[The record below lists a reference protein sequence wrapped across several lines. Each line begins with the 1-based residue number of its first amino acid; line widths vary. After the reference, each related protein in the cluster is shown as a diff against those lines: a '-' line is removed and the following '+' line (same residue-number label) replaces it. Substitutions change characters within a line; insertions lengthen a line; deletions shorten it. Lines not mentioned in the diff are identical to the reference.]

1 MVKKVGR
8 YELGKTLGTGNFS
21 KVKVGTDDED
31 KTWAIKIIDKQLLIK
46 EHMEE
51 QLKREIAVMKLLKHE
66 NIVQLREV
74 LQTANHIYLVLEIVT
89 GGELFDKIVAAK
101 KFDEATARRY
111 FQQLAMGI
119 YYCHQQGI
127 AHRDLKPENL
137 LLDGNDIVKISDF
150 GLSNLQR
157 GGPQGDGTL
166 LQTVC
171 GTPNYVAPEVL
182 REKGYNGFQ
191 ADVWS
196 CGVILFVMLAGYLPF
211 DDPNM
216 NHLFNK
222 IERGEFRMAKHFSDE
237 AKDLITHMLA
247 VDPTQRYTLE
257 QVVSHPWFRSGFDE
271 SKIAMA
277 RAGKVSVNQE
287 QVSGAMKVVEMSGD
301 GAKVK
306 SEKPSGTPTTPLDKK
321 PTDAAAAQAASKG
334 LDAFDIISRF
344 TAGSLNPLTSTGGL
358 LKTATRILFE
368 GNITEIVAVLETV
381 KASPKLK
388 EGSNEIKGFVQAPKG
403 LMTYV
408 VVAMP
413 LVAPNLIL
421 LEMRRGRGDTFD
433 FHDFFRNVH
442 SAMGPKARS
451 TEIANFRPAE

>member
-21 KVKVGTDDED
+21 KVKLGIDEEGGQ
-31 KTWAIKIIDKQLLIK
+31 WAVKIVDKQLLIK

-51 QLKREIAVMKLLKHE
+51 QFKREIAVMKILKHE

-74 LQTANHIYLVLEIVT
+74 LQTANHIYLILEIVS

-101 KFDEATARRY
+101 KFDENVSRRY
-111 FQQLAMGI
+111 FQMLCMGVL
-119 YYCHQQGI
+119 YCHEQGI

-137 LLDGNDIVKISDF
+137 LLDDKDVVKISDF

-157 GGPQGDGTL
+157 GGAKGDGTL

-222 IERGEFRMAKHFSDE
+222 IERGEFRMAKHFSE
-237 AKDLITHMLA
+237 PTKDIISKMLT
-247 VDPTQRYTLE
+247 VDPTQRYTLR
-257 QVVSHPWFRSGFDE
+257 QVIAHPWFQVGFDKACLE
-271 SKIAMA
+271 RSLCP
-277 RAGKVSVNQE
+277 KVELTNDQLSA
-287 QVSGAMKVVEMSGD
+287 AMKDVEEKGE
-301 GAKVK
+301 GK
-306 SEKPSGTPTTPLDKK
+306 STKPSDSSNVKTAEPVKTGLDVFDLMVKFTTNNVTPALASAGASVVLKPTTK
-321 PTDAAAAQAASKG
+321 
-334 LDAFDIISRF
+334 
-344 TAGSLNPLTSTGGL
+344 
-358 LKTATRILFE
+358 ILFQGTFAE
-368 GNITEIVAVLETV
+368 AVTLLETM
-381 KASPKLK
+381 KASPKPK
-388 EGSNEIKGFVQAPKG
+388 EDANEIKGFVQAPKG
-403 LMTYV
+403 LLTYV
-408 VVAMP
+408 IVVVPTASP
-413 LVAPNLIL
+413 SLLL
-421 LEMRRGRGDTFD
+421 LEFKRGRGDTLD
-433 FHDFFRNVH
+433 FHEFFRNVH
-442 SAMGPKARS
+442 TAFGAKAKS
-451 TEIANFRPAE
+451 KYVESK